1 MIDWLIESG
10 SLMAPLETT
19 NFHQI
24 EYKNLISM
32 QHRLP
37 LDTSLREAKHVPEK
51 MEVMVAETQA
61 RMF

>member
-1 MIDWLIESG
+1 MRFTQKYSDWLIESG

-32 QHRLP
+32 LNFEFSSAGQNR
-37 LDTSLREAKHVPEK
+37 SLL
-51 MEVMVAETQA
+51 
-61 RMF
+61 